1 MCLFYVF
8 ITDHSHKY
16 YKLLLIKAAY
26 KSVITQ
32 IDIFICLALT
42 TKCKF
47 AAMQSS
53 ERKKKAQSDGA
64 FAVSVKSVIIAALS
78 FYSL

>member
-1 MCLFYVF
+1 
-8 ITDHSHKY
+8 
-16 YKLLLIKAAY
+16 
-26 KSVITQ
+26 
-32 IDIFICLALT
+32 
-42 TKCKF
+42 
-47 AAMQSS
+47 MQSS